1 MASRCS
7 RLVLKSTANERTAKK
22 LISLQLKK
30 RRKIILPG
38 FALLALLA
46 MIYLFNSLNRS
57 TDRFNEALNL
67 KQDKLAKYRQ
77 KVLEK
82 KAVKRELLSLQ
93 TIFKQAEAALLTG
106 KTPSLAAAEI
116 QEIVS
121 KITNAAG
128 AQIMTVRVL
137 QPDRSGNKMYLAIPV
152 EVTIN
157 STMRQLTQL
166 LYKLDRSAKLL
177 RIAKLGIRSR
187 AGRARLTKRAIS
199 ANLITTTL
207 TVEGFVKN
215 MEA

>member
-1 MASRCS
+1 
-7 RLVLKSTANERTAKK
+7 
-22 LISLQLKK
+22 LISLQLRK
-30 RRKIILPG
+30 RRKIIVAG
-38 FALLALLA
+38 FVLLALPA
-46 MIYLFNSLNRS
+46 MIFLFNSLSRS
-57 TDRFNEALNL
+57 THRFNENLYL
-67 KQDKLAKYRQ
+67 KQDKLVRYRQ

-93 TIFKQAEAALLTG
+93 TIFKRAEAALLTG

-116 QEIVS
+116 QEILS
-121 KITNAAG
+121 RITNAAG

-187 AGRARLTKRAIS
+187 AGRVRLAKRVIS